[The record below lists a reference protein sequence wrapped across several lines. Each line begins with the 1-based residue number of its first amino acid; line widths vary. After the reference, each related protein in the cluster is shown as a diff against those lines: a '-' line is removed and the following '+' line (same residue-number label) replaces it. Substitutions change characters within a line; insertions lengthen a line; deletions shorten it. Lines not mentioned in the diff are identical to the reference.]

1 MERGVISRLLITFIY
16 LNICLLFTVVYAPQG
31 DLRVTKMNKVPS
43 LPFEGSVKIIHI
55 ENTYKRKVV
64 CGIIQVKPNFS
75 KVLRS
80 TLRKSGS
87 LH

>member
-1 MERGVISRLLITFIY
+1 
-16 LNICLLFTVVYAPQG
+16 
-31 DLRVTKMNKVPS
+31 MNKVPS

-87 LH
+87 LHWGRVHEVVFEEWVQIGPLGKAFQAQN